1 MWINNEIYCMKLL
14 KEKNG
19 VVKKK
24 SRYRV
29 FVLAMILA
37 IMTGLF
43 TGITAYAQLSSGP
56 GTNENRSITNGIT
69 IYVSKKMKTLL
80 LKQNGILIAEYP
92 VSLGALSG
100 EGNKEIEGDMRTPSG
115 EFYVCTRNDK
125 SVAYLALGLS
135 YPAIKDAER
144 GYNDGIITQ
153 AQRDEIIKANLAGE
167 QPPWD
172 TPLGGAI
179 EIHGCRE
186 PDKTTHGCVAVDNE
200 AMDVLWDYCNLGVTV
215 TIGP

>member
-1 MWINNEIYCMKLL
+1 MMKWTG
-14 KEKNG
+14 K
-19 VVKKK
+19 
-24 SRYRV
+24 RYKCLISAILV
-29 FVLAMILA
+29 IVLAVFSPA
-37 IMTGLF
+37 AG
-43 TGITAYAQLSSGP
+43 YAEPVSGP
-56 GTNENRSITNGIT
+56 GANLPSGNSDSTNHVT
-69 IYVSKKMKTLL
+69 IYVSKRTKTLL

-92 VSLGALSG
+92 VSMGASSA
-100 EGNKEIEGDMRTPSG
+100 EGDKNVEGDMRTPSG

-144 GYNDGIITQ
+144 GYADGIITE
-153 AQRDEIIKANLAGE
+153 AQRDEIIKANQEGK

-179 EIHGCRE
+179 EIHGCRV
-186 PDKTTHGCVAVDNE
+186 PDGTTRGCVAVDNDV
-200 AMDVLWDYCNLGVTV
+200 MDILWSYCNLGVPV